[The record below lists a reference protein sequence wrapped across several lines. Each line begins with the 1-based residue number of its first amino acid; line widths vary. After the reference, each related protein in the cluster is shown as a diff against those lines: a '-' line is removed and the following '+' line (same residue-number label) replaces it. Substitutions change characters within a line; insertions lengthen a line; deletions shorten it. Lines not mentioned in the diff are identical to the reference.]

1 MHVPSKRKA
10 GYEAVA
16 SEEDAPD
23 AFVARI
29 TSEPRRRKPVERFEA
44 ASCTG
49 MTRDLRKKEARLG
62 GPAPSPRCTPRVW
75 RPRPQLAT
83 PARALRH
90 RRRRP
95 WRRTPPPQAED
106 EARRLSLRM
115 VLFTDGELRNC
126 LLTID
131 NRWQDWAFA
140 WQWEERKAA
149 LVAAQPEVRAAPPLA
164 RPTEGTPPP
173 ATPLPPP
180 PATSAPPSR
189 VARRSRT
196 RRATAFSSRWT
207 AARGVRCSCSS
218 RARRSSGRC

>member
-83 PARALRH
+83 PARVVTEEQLVGVGRGSAAHAGNAHAISAQVQRVSA
-90 RRRRP
+90 
-95 WRRTPPPQAED
+95 AED
-106 EARRLSLRM
+106 SALYTFFMRK
-115 VLFTDGELRNC
+115 D
-126 LLTID
+126 
-131 NRWQDWAFA
+131 FA
-140 WQWEERKAA
+140 QCQQA
-149 LVAAQPEVRAAPPLA
+149 
-164 RPTEGTPPP
+164 
-173 ATPLPPP
+173 
-180 PATSAPPSR
+180 
-189 VARRSRT
+189 
-196 RRATAFSSRWT
+196 
-207 AARGVRCSCSS
+207 
-218 RARRSSGRC
+218 